1 MSSDQLTSE
10 PAEPTLI
17 DQIRRGDE
25 RTWNDFIAAYEGR
38 LAAFVRARLSD
49 PATVDDVVQET
60 FVGFLLSLPNYDSS
74 RGVETYLFAIASHK
88 LTDHLRRQGRRPT
101 MPLAMG
107 TESSAGDYEPAAIA
121 RSVGSLA
128 RSGERRG
135 LEEAALAEVLRETLQ
150 KWRDK
155 GDDVRVAC
163 LELLFV
169 RGKSNKDVA
178 ALLELTEQ
186 NVANYKFDFL
196 TRLREGLRARNLS
209 VDVFPELAGRQG

>member
-1 MSSDQLTSE
+1 MSSET
-10 PAEPTLI
+10 AEPTLI
-17 DQIRRGDE
+17 DQIRRGDT
-25 RTWNDFIAAYEGR
+25 RTWHDFIAAYEGR
-38 LAAFVRARLSD
+38 LAAFVRARLGD

-107 TESSAGDYEPAAIA
+107 PESSDGEFDPADLA
-121 RSVGSLA
+121 RSVGSVA
-128 RSGERRG
+128 RSGERKG
-135 LEEAALAEVLRETLQ
+135 LEAAALAEVLRETLAR
-150 KWRDK
+150 WREK
-155 GDDVRVAC
+155 GEDVRVAC

-169 RGKSNKDVA
+169 RGKSNKETA
-178 ALLELTEQ
+178 ALLEITEQ

-196 TRLREGLRARNLS
+196 TRLRDGLRGRNLS
-209 VDVFPELAGRQG
+209 TDVFPELTGNDAS